1 MPSREL
7 TLILTALKARGNDR
21 AAQTVAEARR
31 ELESLVRLSPV
42 AGDVEVATVDAG
54 GVAAEWLTV
63 PESRPER
70 VLLFFHGGAYALG
83 SLLSHRDLASRLA
96 RAAGARALAVD
107 YRLAPEHPFPAA
119 WEDACAVYGWLVDQ
133 GLESEQ
139 LTLAGD
145 SAGGGLALACLA
157 SLSPG
162 RPGALGVA
170 LFSPWVDLAGT
181 GASVDAR
188 AALDPVI
195 QRPYLEHSAR
205 LYLAGAD
212 PLDPRASPLWG
223 PLAGLPPLLVQVGT
237 HETLYDDAARLVEK
251 ARAEGVEAD
260 LEPWAEMF
268 HGWQLY
274 ARLLPEGRAAIE
286 RAGTFLAG
294 CYERSGKQ

>member
-7 TLILTALKARGNDR
+7 TLILTAFKARGNDR
-21 AAQTVAEARR
+21 AGQSVEEARR
-31 ELESLVRLSPV
+31 ELESLVRLCPV
-42 AGDVEVATVDAG
+42 APDVEVTPVEAG
-54 GVAAEWLTV
+54 GVAAEWLVV

-83 SLLSHRDLASRLA
+83 SLVSHRDLASRLA

-119 WEDACAVYGWLVDQ
+119 WEDACAVYGWLARQ
-133 GLESEQ
+133 GVGTEQ

-157 SLSPG
+157 SLPPG
-162 RPGALGVA
+162 RQGACGVA

-181 GASVDAR
+181 GASIDQR
-188 AALDPVI
+188 SALDPVI
-195 QRPYLEHSAR
+195 QRAYLEHSAR

-212 PLDPRASPLWG
+212 PLDPRASPLFG
-223 PLAGLPPLLVQVGT
+223 RLAGLPPLLVQVGT
-237 HETLYDDAARLVEK
+237 HETMYDDAARLVTK
-251 ARAEGVEAD
+251 AKEEGVEAE

-274 ARLLPEGRAAIE
+274 ARLLPEGREAIE
-286 RAGTFLAG
+286 RAGRFLAG
-294 CYERSGKQ
+294 CYERLGKQ